1 MVNTANSFNYDNL
14 YVRAATANA
23 KFPDYLPVILK
34 VCGFEKITPVDNDPK
49 EIAMKPIKN
58 TFFEAK
64 SSLKKYF

>member
-34 VCGFEKITPVDNDPK
+34 VCGFEKITPVDNEPK
-49 EIAMKPIKN
+49 KIKMKAIRN
-58 TFFEAK
+58 IYSEDK
-64 SSLKKYF
+64 S